1 MAEMSLLISPRWLQ
15 DHLADPNLVIAD
27 VRWNGTSGGDARAAF
42 ESAHIPGAVFF
53 DIDEDLSDRS
63 DPRRGRHPL
72 PDPQTFVDMLCAKGI
87 TPEHRLVAYD
97 DAGGSIAARLW
108 WMMRWI
114 GNDVVSLL
122 DGGLDVWL
130 NEGRPMEASAPRK
143 RESAWRRFEPVIRD
157 DLTASLTEV
166 ESAGASGA
174 VLVDARAPERFRG
187 EVETID
193 FKAGHIPG
201 AINIPWKDNLTTN
214 SLPMFRS
221 PDDLRA
227 RFARHDISAGSNVVC
242 YCGSGVTA
250 CHNLF
255 ALELAGFSGARL
267 YPGSWSEW
275 IQHH

>member
-1 MAEMSLLISPRWLQ
+1 MSLLVRPRWLQ

-42 ESAHIPGAVFF
+42 ESAHIPGAVFL
-53 DIDEDLSDRS
+53 DLDEDISDRS

-72 PDPQTFVDMLCAKGI
+72 PDPQAFVDLLRAKGI
-87 TPEHRLVAYD
+87 APEHRIVAYD
-97 DAGGSIAARLW
+97 DVGGSIAARLW

-114 GNDVVSLL
+114 SHNVVSLL
-122 DGGLDVWL
+122 DGGLDAWQK
-130 NEGRPMEASAPRK
+130 EDRPVETSAPRK
-143 RESAWRRFEPVIRD
+143 RESTLRRFEPVIRD
-157 DLTASLTEV
+157 DLMASLTEV
-166 ESAGASGA
+166 ESAGASGMM
-174 VLVDARAPERFRG
+174 LVDARAPERFRG

-201 AINIPWKDNLTTN
+201 AINIPWKDNLTAD
-214 SLPMFRS
+214 SPPMFRS

-227 RFARHDISAGSNVVC
+227 RFVQHGIGAGSNVVG

-255 ALELAGFSGARL
+255 ALELAGISGARL

-275 IQHH
+275 IHHH